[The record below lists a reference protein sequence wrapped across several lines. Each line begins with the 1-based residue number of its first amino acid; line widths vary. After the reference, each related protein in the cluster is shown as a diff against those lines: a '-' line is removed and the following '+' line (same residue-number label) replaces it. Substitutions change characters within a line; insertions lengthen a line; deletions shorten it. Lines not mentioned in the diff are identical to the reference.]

1 MAAYGAEKTS
11 AMHIQALSHWNL
23 ARQGAD
29 MRFKRQGSRTCFWPH
44 PHVKSSRNRAV
55 HFIQKD
61 CAMSSYACVKVLEA
75 AAIGVPHPKWTER
88 PLLVVVPHPGQ
99 NPSKDE
105 LLSYFQVR
113 SAYRQATVLHPT
125 KELFMPFLMVPGP
138 LAGSQPDVHQHDP
151 IGCGHVHLI
160 TSSRSAS
167 VAR

>member
-1 MAAYGAEKTS
+1 MEQRRPVQCTYKHCPTGILHGRVQTCALNVRVPGLAFGPIHMSEAAGTG
-11 AMHIQALSHWNL
+11 L
-23 ARQGAD
+23 
-29 MRFKRQGSRTCFWPH
+29 
-44 PHVKSSRNRAV
+44 
-55 HFIQKD
+55 FIFSQKD

-113 SAYRQATVLHPT
+113 SAYRQPTVLHPT

-151 IGCGHVHLI
+151 IGCGHLHLI
-160 TSSRSAS
+160 TSGRSAS